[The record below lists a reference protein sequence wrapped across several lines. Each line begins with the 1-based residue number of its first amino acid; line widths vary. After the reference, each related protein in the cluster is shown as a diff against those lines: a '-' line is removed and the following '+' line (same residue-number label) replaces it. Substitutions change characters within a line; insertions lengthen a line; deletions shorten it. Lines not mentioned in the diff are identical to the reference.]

1 MSLRD
6 QPHLPALASIDSYGN
21 GGFRFGEMSHRGS
34 LLCLPAGMWAWAVRS
49 PAEID
54 EAAFAPVFEAAKD
67 FDFLIIGTGASP
79 WLLPAPLRTRLRDAG
94 VTGLEVLQTGP
105 AVRTYNILLGERRR
119 LAAALIA
126 VD

>member
-6 QPHLPALASIDSYGN
+6 QPHLPELAPIDSYGN
-21 GGFRFGEMSHRGS
+21 GGFRFADMSHRGS

-54 EAAFAPVFEAAKD
+54 EAAFAPVFEVAQD
-67 FDFLIIGTGASP
+67 FDILIIGTGASP
-79 WLLPAPLRTRLRDAG
+79 WPLPASLRTKLRDAG
-94 VTGLEVLQTGP
+94 VTGLEVQTTGP

-119 LAAALIA
+119 VAAALVA